1 MSIAAVN
8 KSGVETSKK
17 RNSATIAIPTI
28 GLGAVGAGT
37 GYLAGGKGPKLE
49 DIFAMEPD
57 KFESYVRNVNDDLE
71 NNVDEIRESIKD
83 LHEDGSEYVVDK
95 GKQKAYDAEVEK
107 QILPQDSQEETN
119 YKQAKENYDKKLLEK
134 LNEGK
139 EESSKFKTLDEAD
152 DAAKNAAKQAISE
165 SNEAKALTTA
175 ENNIRAVKEDLLR
188 KSTDAQA
195 KNIVVEFDNA
205 VEAAKNKK
213 AAKIAEFIGDEN
225 VKSAFEKIKKLF
237 PKEGKGKTAAIWG
250 AFGASLGLIAGLVIN
265 GTRKQS

>member
-83 LHEDGSEYVVDK
+83 LHEDGFPK
-95 GKQKAYDAEVEK
+95 THRKKQTINKQKK
-107 QILPQDSQEETN
+107 IMT
-119 YKQAKENYDKKLLEK
+119 
-134 LNEGK
+134 
-139 EESSKFKTLDEAD
+139 
-152 DAAKNAAKQAISE
+152 KNS
-165 SNEAKALTTA
+165 
-175 ENNIRAVKEDLLR
+175 LR
-188 KSTDAQA
+188 
-195 KNIVVEFDNA
+195 N
-205 VEAAKNKK
+205 
-213 AAKIAEFIGDEN
+213 
-225 VKSAFEKIKKLF
+225 
-237 PKEGKGKTAAIWG
+237 
-250 AFGASLGLIAGLVIN
+250 
-265 GTRKQS
+265 